1 MLNAILEFL
10 FVSAIMVGSMWFCY
24 MSFHVVEEKKQGK
37 YLPLPW
43 EEGGF
48 LNKSYHKL
56 FDKSDVKYRDGDN
69 T

>member
-43 EEGGF
+43 EDGGSLKELF
-48 LNKSYHKL
+48 KKL
-56 FDKSDVKYRDGDN
+56 RK
-69 T
+69 